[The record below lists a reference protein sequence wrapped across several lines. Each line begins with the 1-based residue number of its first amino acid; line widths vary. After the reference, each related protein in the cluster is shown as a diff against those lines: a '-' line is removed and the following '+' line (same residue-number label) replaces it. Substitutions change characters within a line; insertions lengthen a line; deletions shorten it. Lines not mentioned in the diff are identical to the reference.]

1 MMTAFGGMV
10 AIYAAFLCAGW
21 LGYQLG
27 VERGIA
33 KERTKRGIRRDVQ

>member
-1 MMTAFGGMV
+1 MKALGGMI
-10 AIYAAFLCAGW
+10 AIYAAFFWAGW

-27 VERGIA
+27 VERGIR